1 MITITKKE
9 EIVFN
14 QIKIFADDYP
24 EGVPIS
30 VLRKETGL
38 YEHDLNDIL
47 KMLDSKDIVD
57 YQRGHVKIIYFDE
70 DFNTVESQ
78 KDVISAELDLKE
90 KKSYEIIK
98 NAVDENNIISKYDLE
113 GHLLYGELQ
122 LSDFRM
128 YHIILSLEN
137 KGLLKYMRK
146 MDGEYYKLIDKGYH

>member
-9 EIVFN
+9 EIILN
-14 QIKIFADDYP
+14 QVKIFANDYE
-24 EGVPIS
+24 EGIPLS

-47 KMLDSKDIVD
+47 KMLASKGIVD
-57 YQRGHVKIIYFDE
+57 YQKGHVKLDNYDVE
-70 DFNTVESQ
+70 FNTVESQ

-98 NAVDENNIISKYDLE
+98 SIVDENNMVSKYKLE
-113 GHLLYGELQ
+113 GNLLYGELE

-137 KGLLKYMRK
+137 KGLLKYVRK
-146 MDGEYYKLIDKGYH
+146 MDGEYYKLIDKN

>member
-9 EIVFN
+9 EIILN
-14 QIKIFADDYP
+14 QIKIFINDY
-24 EGVPIS
+24 EDGVPLSI
-30 VLRKETGL
+30 LRKETGI

-47 KMLDSKDIVD
+47 KMLASKNIVD
-57 YQRGHVKIIYFDE
+57 YQKGRVKLLKVDSE
-70 DFNTVESQ
+70 FNTVESQ

-98 NAVDENNIISKYDLE
+98 NSVDENNMISKYKLE
-113 GHLLYGELQ
+113 GNLLYGELK

-137 KGLLKYMRK
+137 KGLLKYIRK
-146 MDGEYYKLIDKGYH
+146 MDGEYYKLIDKNQ

>member
-9 EIVFN
+9 DIVFN
-14 QIKIFADDYP
+14 QVKIFINDYP
-24 EGVPIS
+24 DGIPLS
-30 VLRKETGL
+30 VLRKETGF

-47 KMLDSKDIVD
+47 KMLDSKDIVK
-57 YQRGHVKIIYFDE
+57 YQKGHVWKGSNFDV

-78 KDVISAELDLKE
+78 KEVISAELDMKE

-98 NAVDENNIISKYDLE
+98 NAVNENNMISKYDLE
-113 GHLLYGELQ
+113 GHLLYGELK

-137 KGLLKYMRK
+137 KGLLKYVRK
-146 MDGEYYKLIDKGYH
+146 MDGEYYKLIEK

>member
-9 EIVFN
+9 DIVFN
-14 QIKIFADDYP
+14 QVKIFINDYP
-24 EGVPIS
+24 DGIPLS
-30 VLRKETGL
+30 VLRKETGF

-47 KMLDSKDIVD
+47 KMLGSKGIVK
-57 YQRGHVKIIYFDE
+57 YQKGHVWKGSNFDV

-78 KDVISAELDLKE
+78 KEVISAELDMKE

-98 NAVDENNIISKYDLE
+98 NAVNENNMISKYELE
-113 GHLLYGELQ
+113 GHLLYGELK

-137 KGLLKYMRK
+137 KGLLKYVRK
-146 MDGEYYKLIDKGYH
+146 MDGEYYKLIEK